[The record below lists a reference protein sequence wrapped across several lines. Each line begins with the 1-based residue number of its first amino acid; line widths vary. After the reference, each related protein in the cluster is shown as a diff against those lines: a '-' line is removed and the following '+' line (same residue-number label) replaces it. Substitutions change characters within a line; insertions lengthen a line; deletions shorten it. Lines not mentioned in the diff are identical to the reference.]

1 MNVLSLEFV
10 FLLSLCI
17 CSPNK
22 SFGQSDLEKAAKAL
36 QIFSDS
42 LNKISNTNQQKP
54 YSPQQNPYNQQQ
66 ITPQNNVSNRG
77 PDGAN
82 SNLGWATK
90 VIPDGTIFPSII
102 FSLQN
107 VQNRSPMYDFINGKT
122 YNGIEGDMAS
132 CISTMIITKRGFDS
146 ISVRYTAEPFLKAS
160 TYTVRD
166 LKPGSRII
174 LKPTLNWD
182 FQALRSN
189 PQASPTTLTTEI
201 LDENGSIVG
210 QSQKR
215 LMIRSPNDCPIM
227 PSAQPTVV
235 DDFLA
240 GFVNENSPLVDT
252 VLQYG
257 QDSGFST
264 SYSGYSD
271 PRSFWNQLF
280 SVWYSLQKR
289 GIKYSNIASLAPPSF
304 GGMPSQYIRFMDES
318 ILRQQANCI
327 DGTVLL
333 ASVYKRL
340 GFRVAIVLLKTSNSP
355 APIPDHA
362 ILAVKSP
369 SNDESHAFID
379 STVMG
384 SAQYAGKTFQN
395 ASWEN
400 FNFSLHQAASGMEKS
415 RNAGFTPR
423 IIYVDDARQ
432 NGIQPIPILARSS
445 R

>member
-66 ITPQNNVSNRG
+66 ITPQNNVSNRE

-132 CISTMIITKRGFDS
+132 CISTMIITKRGFNS

-182 FQALRSN
+182 F
-189 PQASPTTLTTEI
+189 
-201 LDENGSIVG
+201 
-210 QSQKR
+210 
-215 LMIRSPNDCPIM
+215 
-227 PSAQPTVV
+227 
-235 DDFLA
+235 
-240 GFVNENSPLVDT
+240 
-252 VLQYG
+252 
-257 QDSGFST
+257 
-264 SYSGYSD
+264 
-271 PRSFWNQLF
+271 
-280 SVWYSLQKR
+280 
-289 GIKYSNIASLAPPSF
+289 
-304 GGMPSQYIRFMDES
+304 
-318 ILRQQANCI
+318 
-327 DGTVLL
+327 
-333 ASVYKRL
+333 
-340 GFRVAIVLLKTSNSP
+340 
-355 APIPDHA
+355 
-362 ILAVKSP
+362 
-369 SNDESHAFID
+369 
-379 STVMG
+379 
-384 SAQYAGKTFQN
+384 
-395 ASWEN
+395 
-400 FNFSLHQAASGMEKS
+400 
-415 RNAGFTPR
+415 
-423 IIYVDDARQ
+423 
-432 NGIQPIPILARSS
+432 
-445 R
+445 